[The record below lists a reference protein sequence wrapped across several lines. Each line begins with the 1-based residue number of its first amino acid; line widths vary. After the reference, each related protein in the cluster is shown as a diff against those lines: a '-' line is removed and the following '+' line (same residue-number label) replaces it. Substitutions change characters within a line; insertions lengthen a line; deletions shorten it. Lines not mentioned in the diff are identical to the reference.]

1 MIERSDIRYLKE
13 KAIAEK
19 VLADMGMDASTVIC
33 SDRPDIIIPCLE
45 EKCIGAEV
53 VEIFPS
59 AIDCKR
65 KGVSMARVSDRIY
78 RACQRYQKKLEQ
90 DGENGIWMVLSF
102 SDYAHSLDLGISDRE
117 FQSRVLEEIKRHRLY
132 DSIYNAPELNIDEY
146 MRLENERCFEY
157 KYVERCHIHD
167 IPSGVYVSPIYVY
180 WSKSLEPRHVFET
193 IQAKENKLTEYKK
206 IETNKAI
213 DEYWLIMNLSSDE
226 QYYYKDDFT
235 MTDIESGYSRI
246 YLSQLGGTVIRLK

>member
-1 MIERSDIRYLKE
+1 MIERSDIRHLKE

-19 VLADMGMDASTVIC
+19 VLADMGMDASMVIC
-33 SDRPDIIIPCLE
+33 SDRPDIIIPHLE
-45 EKCIGAEV
+45 GKCIGAEV

-59 AIDCKR
+59 AIDCKK
-65 KGVSMARVSDRIY
+65 KGVSMARVSDRIRRVCEY
-78 RACQRYQKKLEQ
+78 CQKLLEH
-90 DGENGIWMVLSF
+90 DGEDGVWMVLSF

-117 FQSRVLEEIKRHRLY
+117 FQNRVLEEIKRHRLY

-146 MRLENERCFEY
+146 MRLEDERCFEY
-157 KYVERCHIHD
+157 KYVERCNIHD
-167 IPSGVYVSPIYVY
+167 IPRGVYVSPIYVY
-180 WSKSLEPRHVFET
+180 WSKFLEPRHVLET

>member
-1 MIERSDIRYLKE
+1 MIERSDIRHLKE

-45 EKCIGAEV
+45 GKCIGAEV

-90 DGENGIWMVLSF
+90 DGENGIWMVLNF

-117 FQSRVLEEIKRHRLY
+117 FQSRILKEIKRHRLY
-132 DSIYNAPELNIDEY
+132 DSIYKKPSSNMDEY
-146 MRLENERCFEY
+146 RRLAKEGYFKYR
-157 KYVERCHIHD
+157 YVEYCDIQD

-180 WSKSLEPRHVFET
+180 WSKSLEPKHVFET

-235 MTDIESGYSRI
+235 ITDIESGYSRI